1 MKNYKIK
8 LYKKINKLYILNKNY
23 IILILIKIIS
33 MGQPE
38 KKEYKR
44 NWMLSKKINIKE
56 ENNNNHLTKDNI
68 RNKTKK

>member
-1 MKNYKIK
+1 
-8 LYKKINKLYILNKNY
+8 
-23 IILILIKIIS
+23 